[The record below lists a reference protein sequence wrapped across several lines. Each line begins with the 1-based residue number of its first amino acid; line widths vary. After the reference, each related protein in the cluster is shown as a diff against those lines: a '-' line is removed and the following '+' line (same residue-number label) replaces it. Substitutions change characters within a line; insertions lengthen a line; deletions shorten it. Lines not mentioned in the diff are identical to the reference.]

1 MCDIEKQGAVS
12 FPVSSLYPIR
22 SEKKGVLSLAK
33 DYRPRDWRA
42 CPRLNVYALLT
53 TRKQTRCG
61 HGHSREILRFGP
73 ALVRSEQ
80 RVFRSRFDHRR
91 GSARSSLIVKVARL
105 SDDRERAKGQPA
117 V

>member
-22 SEKKGVLSLAK
+22 SEKKGALSLAK

-80 RVFRSRFDHRR
+80 RVFRSRFDHWR
-91 GSARSSLIVKVARL
+91 GSARSSLIVARL
-105 SDDRERAKGQPA
+105 SYDRERARAQLA
-117 V
+117 VA